1 MIPAS
6 ASPRRYDSSLLLIVD
21 DDVAFRRSTAELLR
35 DEGYRV
41 ETAASAPE
49 ASEVLEREAVDLMLL
64 DVRMPGLGGLEV
76 VEVLRRRGSPIPILM
91 ISGYGD
97 VETAVE
103 SLHLGADDFL
113 TKPVDPEELSRR
125 VAELL
130 ERRPSPERLAAAT
143 NYGIVGQS
151 AAMAELIDSVRQ
163 VAESD
168 ATVLVIGETGT
179 GKELVARAIHSLSLR
194 ESGPFVPV
202 NCAALAEGLLES
214 ELFGHV
220 RGAFTGATRD
230 KDGLFAAANAGTLFL
245 DEIGDMSLRLQ
256 QRLLGVLQEREAM
269 PVGATR
275 ARPVDVRVV
284 AATHRDLREEM
295 DGGRFRDDLFYRL
308 NVFPIHIPPLRA
320 RKRDVSLLVHHALRR
335 LGERSAGGVPPA
347 VSLPAMRALRAHDW
361 PGNVREL
368 MAAVESAAIRAG
380 TSEIGLEHLPP
391 EIRADRT
398 EGGRYHAPTRPDD
411 ERDAIV
417 AALEAAHGVRARAA
431 ELLGMSRTTLW
442 RRMRALGLVDGDGD
456 GNGNGD
462 GES

>member
-1 MIPAS
+1 
-6 ASPRRYDSSLLLIVD
+6 VD
-21 DDVAFRRSTAELLR
+21 DDVAFRRSTGELLR

-41 ETAASAPE
+41 ETAANASE
-49 ASEVLEREAVDLMLL
+49 ASSVLEQETVDLLLL

-97 VETAVE
+97 VQTAVE

-113 TKPVDPEELSRR
+113 TKPVDPAELSRR
-125 VAELL
+125 IRELL
-130 ERRPSPERLAAAT
+130 ERRPATARLEAAT

-151 AAMAELIDSVRQ
+151 TAMAELIELVRQ
-163 VAESD
+163 VADSD

-179 GKELVARAIHSLSLR
+179 GKELVARAIHQISPR
-194 ESGPFVPV
+194 GTGPFVPV

-230 KDGLFAAANAGTLFL
+230 KEGLFAAANGGTLFL

-256 QRLLGVLQEREAM
+256 QRLLRVLQEREAT

-275 ARPVDVRVV
+275 PQRVDVRVV

-295 DGGRFRDDLFYRL
+295 EGGRFREDLFYRL
-308 NVFPIHIPPLRA
+308 NVFPIRVPPLRERA
-320 RKRDVSLLVHHALRR
+320 PDVPLLVQYALLR
-335 LGERSAGGVPPA
+335 LAERSSGAVPPA
-347 VSLPAMRALRAHDW
+347 LSLPAMRALRRHDW

-368 MAAVESAAIRAG
+368 IAAVESAAIRAG
-380 TSEIGLEHLPP
+380 TGEIGLEHLPS
-391 EIRADRT
+391 EIREDNAD
-398 EGGRYHAPTRPDD
+398 GSYRYHAPPRPDD
-411 ERDAIV
+411 EREAILSALQ
-417 AALEAAHGVRARAA
+417 AAGGVRAAAA
-431 ELLGMSRTTLW
+431 EMLGMSRTTLW
-442 RRMRALGLVDGDGD
+442 RRMRALGLVS
-456 GNGNGD
+456 GND
-462 GES
+462 DDEAS